1 MKNNFNPY
9 TVPENFFEN
18 NCRSEIIRYRNR
30 RRAVL
35 CSAAA
40 VVAAALII
48 AAPSFIGPLFS
59 SKDAVVQDAVANE
72 LAQMYE
78 YDIFLQVNF

>member
-18 NCRSEIIRYRNR
+18 NCRSEILRYRNR

-48 AAPSFIGPLFS
+48 AAPSFIGLFS
-59 SKDAVVQDAVANE
+59 SEDAVGRDALTNE
-72 LAQMYE
+72 LARMYE

>member
-18 NCRSEIIRYRNR
+18 ICRSEILRYRNR

-40 VVAAALII
+40 VVVAALII
-48 AAPSFIGPLFS
+48 AAPSFIGLFS